1 MKSSKLILLS
11 VSVFLVFITSCK
23 SDEPSAEL
31 LKWKADNETYFANMK
46 DSASF
51 KLFNIPAIRG
61 GGSFYYKIKA
71 QGDSLSGSPAYS
83 DIVKVNY
90 RGKLVDGYIFD
101 SSFKGIDPRIDSTAK
116 PITYNANGFIPGW
129 TENLMQMKTGEI
141 RTIVLPQE
149 LSYGISGQ
157 GIIPPYST
165 LVFDVQLISFGQ

>member
-1 MKSSKLILLS
+1 MKSSKLILFS
-11 VSVFLVFITSCK
+11 VSVFLVFVTSCK

-31 LKWKADNETYFANMK
+31 LKWKSDNESYFANMK
-46 DSASF
+46 DSAEYISYE
-51 KLFNIPAIRG
+51 IPAIRG
-61 GGSFYYKIKA
+61 GGSFYYKIKV
-71 QGDSLSGSPAYS
+71 QGDFISGSPAYS

-90 RGKLVDGYIFD
+90 RGKFVDKYIFD
-101 SSFKGIDPRIDSTAK
+101 SSFKGMDPRIDSTAK
-116 PITYNANGFIPGW
+116 PITYRANGFIPGW

-149 LSYGISGQ
+149 LGYGIKGK

>member
-11 VSVFLVFITSCK
+11 VSVFLVFIASCT

-46 DSASF
+46 DSVSYN
-51 KLFNIPAIRG
+51 LYNIPAIRG

-90 RGKLVDGYIFD
+90 RGKMVDGYIFD
-101 SSFKGIDPRIDSTAK
+101 SSFTGSDPRIDSTAK
-116 PITYNANGFIPGW
+116 PITYYANGFIPGW

-149 LSYGISGQ
+149 LSYGISGK

-165 LVFDVQLISFGQ
+165 LVFDVQLISYGQ